1 MTAWL
6 NFLPWLR
13 AMQTNRAKHQLM
25 MQKRHLENVLKS
37 FGINN
42 KQAMQISWTYFNQP
56 MKAKNEN

>member
-6 NFLPWLR
+6 NFLPWL
-13 AMQTNRAKHQLM
+13 AVMQTNSAKHQLT

-37 FGINN
+37 FGVNN

-56 MKAKNEN
+56 MKAQTHD